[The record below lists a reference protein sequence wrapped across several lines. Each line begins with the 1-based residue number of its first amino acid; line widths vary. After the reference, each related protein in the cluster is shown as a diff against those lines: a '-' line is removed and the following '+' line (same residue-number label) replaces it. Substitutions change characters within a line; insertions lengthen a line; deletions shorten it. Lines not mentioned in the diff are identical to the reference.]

1 MAARPPRD
9 TSDPKSIEFGIAA
22 VDARLDEAELS
33 FPADRETVA
42 RELGDDAI
50 PYDAYGHSVAVAEA
64 LAKTGYERFDSRQE
78 LMNALYDVFEEYRAS
93 TSTSVIAHVR
103 SLLPF

>member
-9 TSDPKSIEFGIAA
+9 TSDPESIEFGIAA
-22 VDARLDEAELS
+22 IDARLDEADLS
-33 FPADRETVA
+33 FPANRETVE
-42 RELGDDAI
+42 RELGEDAI
-50 PYDAYGHSVAVAEA
+50 PYDAHGHSVAVSEA
-64 LAKTGYERFDSRQE
+64 LAKTGRERFDSRQE

-93 TSTSVIAHVR
+93 TSMSVVAHVR